1 MILIKWCNDNQGFI
15 SAILSVLSILLA
27 FISLLISLKI
37 SQRQRKNDYELALRQ
52 EDLQKRQIK
61 LDTYPYRV
69 DCFETLCRLKG
80 FTESSRKLLTAA
92 KIEENTPEQI
102 QQMFKILHKKI
113 DDSGTDVIL
122 KLIEGENIF
131 QVSAWKNLK
140 QIRKYYDRICF
151 SFSLLASLDKGFF
164 SSEEKPV
171 VKKERA
177 SMIIDDLRNLDEL
190 LLSTILAVGPDL
202 SISDLDQYAGIY
214 NRS

>member
-1 MILIKWCNDNQGFI
+1 M
-15 SAILSVLSILLA
+15 
-27 FISLLISLKI
+27 
-37 SQRQRKNDYELALRQ
+37 RQ

-69 DCFETLCRLKG
+69 DCFETLCRLKE
-80 FTESSRKLLTAA
+80 FTESSRKLLTAS

-102 QQMFKILHKKI
+102 QQMFEILHKKI

-131 QVSAWKNLK
+131 QVSEWKKLK

-164 SSEEKPV
+164 FAEEKSI

-177 SMIIDDLRNLDEL
+177 GMIIDDLRNLDEL

-214 NRS
+214 NKS